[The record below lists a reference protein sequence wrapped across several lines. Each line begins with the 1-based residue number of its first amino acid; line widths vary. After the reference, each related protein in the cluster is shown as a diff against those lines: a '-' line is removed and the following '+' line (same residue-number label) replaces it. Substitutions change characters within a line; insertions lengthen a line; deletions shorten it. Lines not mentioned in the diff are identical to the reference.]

1 MKRLFFLIA
10 LAISINGSTK
20 GADGVSDNKVRTV
33 NVTAFHSLRTTSA
46 VSILYTP
53 QEGRPQVEIHAPED
67 AMPHIDVQ
75 VTPDSVLLVSIKPIN
90 NKKPNWKGKL
100 EVHVKARPVHTFEAS
115 GAGDI
120 ILQGDLET
128 RQPVHLVTHEAG
140 DIIARTIRCKK
151 LQIETASSGDVIV
164 RNARCEEV
172 SCLAHSAGGIIMKGL
187 ECTTLEMQSHSSG
200 DIHIDHLS
208 CEQLNADTQ
217 SSGGIQLSGSCRQ
230 AQLKAAGSGDIYASR
245 LKADT
250 IEALASASGAIECH
264 PLHSLKAETSSNG
277 EIQYTGNPENI
288 NTLGEHIIARH
299 SSSPVAP

>member
-53 QEGRPQVEIHAPED
+53 QEGRPQVKIHAPED

-151 LQIETASSGDVIV
+151 LQIETAGAVRRDHKRIGLVIPQRNCV
-164 RNARCEEV
+164 FSVHNALHLSKWSNFSLISVCVEIEIAYHSRNATC
-172 SCLAHSAGGIIMKGL
+172 
-187 ECTTLEMQSHSSG
+187 
-200 DIHIDHLS
+200 IDH
-208 CEQLNADTQ
+208 
-217 SSGGIQLSGSCRQ
+217 
-230 AQLKAAGSGDIYASR
+230 
-245 LKADT
+245 
-250 IEALASASGAIECH
+250 IE
-264 PLHSLKAETSSNG
+264 P
-277 EIQYTGNPENI
+277 
-288 NTLGEHIIARH
+288 
-299 SSSPVAP
+299 